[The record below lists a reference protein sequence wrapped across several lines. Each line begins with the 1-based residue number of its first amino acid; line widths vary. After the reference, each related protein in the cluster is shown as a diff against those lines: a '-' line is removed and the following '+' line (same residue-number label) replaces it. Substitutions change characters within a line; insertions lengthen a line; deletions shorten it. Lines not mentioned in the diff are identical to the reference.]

1 MVLGTCSH
9 KYCTVWCLVLVLLY
23 SMWCLVLVILYI
35 MVLGTCNTVHYGAW
49 HLYLEELYSMV
60 LGTCSLIK
68 YRTVWC
74 LVLVLLYSMWCLVLV
89 LLYSMLFGTCKYL
102 EVLYCSVLHVFLHP
116 LPEESLHAVH
126 VILLEQRVGWL
137 GEPQSILIR

>member
-1 MVLGTCSH
+1 
-9 KYCTVWCLVLVLLY
+9 
-23 SMWCLVLVILYI
+23 